1 MPASAASPVA
11 TVAVLSS
18 VEELLRVLENPTRH
32 PPLPTVSR
40 ADWCARVVDDDAETA
55 WKLAAQMG
63 LPLVDLAH
71 MPAQHEAI
79 DSLPAEA
86 ARRLRALPLARSATA
101 IALAVDDVA
110 DASALAALDF
120 VSRLRV
126 VLVVVTRSA
135 LRDAIARYYDTA
147 EDTDVARQLGLDPNA
162 RGIETTQHEI
172 ERLSREQPVVKLI
185 HGIIAQAVYRRASD
199 IHFRPGEQALDLLYR
214 IDDELVPVRRFLRAL
229 APALV
234 SRVKVLGAMNLAEH
248 RKPQDGRC
256 TFTLDDGRAIDLR
269 ISVMPTVFGESVVVR
284 LLDTEESLK
293 TLEEIGLSAKD
304 HEHIEEIMQ
313 RSHGMFLT
321 TGPTGCGKSTTLY
334 AMLLEMR
341 RQAINILTIEDP
353 VEFHIADV
361 QQMQV
366 NRPAG
371 FTFASAMRNFLRH
384 DPDAIMVGEIRD
396 QETAAIAVESSLTGH
411 LVLSTLHTNTAA
423 TTVTR
428 LLDLGV
434 EPYLLRASLAAVM
447 AQRLV
452 RLTCVHCRVVD
463 QVPAYVRETLEVGAD
478 EVFQRGAGCSHCSGL
493 GVFKRSA
500 VYELLRVTPA
510 IRRCIVPG
518 AEADGIHA
526 IAVKE
531 GMVPI
536 TQAALAMAR
545 AGTISL
551 SEAYR
556 VRAD

>member
-1 MPASAASPVA
+1 MPPSPTTVSVLAAA
-11 TVAVLSS
+11 DD
-18 VEELLRVLENPTRH
+18 LLRLLDNPAKAPHSPALDRTSWC
-32 PPLPTVSR
+32 TQV
-40 ADWCARVVDDDAETA
+40 ADPDAESA
-55 WKLAAQMG
+55 WDLAQRMG
-63 LPLVDLAH
+63 LPLVDLARF
-71 MPAQHEAI
+71 PVQRDAL

-86 ARRLRALPLARSATA
+86 ARRLRALPLARSASA
-101 IALAVDDVA
+101 IALAVDDVT
-110 DASALAALDF
+110 DAATLAALDF

-126 VLVVVTRSA
+126 VLVVATRTA
-135 LRDAIARYYDTA
+135 LRDGIARCYDTA
-147 EDTDVARQLGLDPNA
+147 EDTDVAHQLGIDPGA
-162 RGIETTQHEI
+162 RGDTTQHEI
-172 ERLSREQPVVKLI
+172 ERLAREQPVVKLI

-234 SRVKVLGAMNLAEH
+234 SRIKVLAAMNLAEH
-248 RKPQDGRC
+248 RLPQDGRC
-256 TFTLDDGRAIDLR
+256 SFTIDDGRVIDLR

-293 TLEEIGLSAKD
+293 TLDEIGLSAVD
-304 HEHIEEIMQ
+304 RVHVEEIMQ

-334 AMLLEMR
+334 AMLLAMR

-366 NRPAG
+366 NRAAG

-396 QETAAIAVESSLTGH
+396 RETAAIAVESSLTGH

-452 RLTCVHCRVVD
+452 RLTCVHCRVVEAA
-463 QVPAYVRETLEVGAD
+463 PAYVREAMEVGAD
-478 EVFQRGAGCSHCSGL
+478 EVFQRGAGCPRCCGL
-493 GVFKRSA
+493 GVFRRSA

-518 AEADGIHA
+518 AEADTIHA
-526 IAVKE
+526 IAVRE

-536 TQAALAMAR
+536 TEAALAMAR
-545 AGTISL
+545 NGRISL
-551 SEAYR
+551 GEAYR

>member
-1 MPASAASPVA
+1 MIEAGESIVLFESPEA
-11 TVAVLSS
+11 
-18 VEELLRVLENPTRH
+18 LLRHLEHPTRA
-32 PPLPTVSR
+32 PEGARLTR
-40 ADWCARVVDDDAETA
+40 ARIAHRLSDADLDEA
-55 WKLAAQMG
+55 FDLAARMG
-63 LPLVDLAH
+63 LPMVDLAH
-71 MPAQHEAI
+71 FPIRRDAI
-79 DSLPAEA
+79 ESFPAEA
-86 ARRLRALPLARSATA
+86 ARRLRALPLVRTPAAM
-101 IALAVDDVA
+101 ALAVDDVTNA
-110 DASALAALDF
+110 QALAALDF
-120 VSRLRV
+120 VSKVRV
-126 VLVVVTRSA
+126 VLVAVTRSA
-135 LRDAIARYYDTA
+135 LRGAIARYYDNA
-147 EDTDVARQLGLDPNA
+147 EDTDIARQLGLDP
-162 RGIETTQHEI
+162 RDGESGSSLHEM
-172 ERLSREQPVVKLI
+172 ERLSREKPVVKLI
-185 HGIIAQAVYRRASD
+185 HGLIAQAVYRRASD
-199 IHFRPGEQALDLLYR
+199 IHFRPGEDSLELLYR

-234 SRVKVLGAMNLAEH
+234 SRVKVLGSMNLAEH
-248 RKPQDGRC
+248 RLPQDGRT

-269 ISVMPTVFGESVVVR
+269 ISIMPTVFGESVVVR

-293 TLEEIGLSAKD
+293 TLDEIGLNEAD
-304 HEHIEEIMQ
+304 RIHVEEIMQ

-341 RQAINILTIEDP
+341 RQRINILTIEDP

-371 FTFASAMRNFLRH
+371 FTFANAMRNFLRH

-396 QETAAIAVESSLTGH
+396 RETADIAVESSLTGH

-452 RLTCVHCRVVD
+452 RLTCPHCLVD
-463 QVPAYVRETLEVGAD
+463 DDAPAYVREALDVEPG
-478 EVFQRGAGCSHCSGL
+478 EVFKKGAGCAHCNGL
-493 GVFKRSA
+493 GVFKRAA

-510 IRRCIVPG
+510 VRHCITRD
-518 AEADGIHA
+518 AEADTLHEV
-526 IAVKE
+526 AVRE

-545 AGTISL
+545 STRISL